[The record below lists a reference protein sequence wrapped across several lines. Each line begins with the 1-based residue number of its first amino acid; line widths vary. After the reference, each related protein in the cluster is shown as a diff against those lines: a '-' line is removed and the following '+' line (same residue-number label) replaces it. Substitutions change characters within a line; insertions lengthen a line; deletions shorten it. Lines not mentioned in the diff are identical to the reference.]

1 METMECQ
8 HHGNCG
14 GWCETDEERE
24 MCLCFDCLDA
34 YHDDEERQKH
44 VVELEKAMQRIAC
57 AAGFELAQPK
67 EIADA
72 VCARL
77 ISSLAPPNA

>member
-1 METMECQ
+1 MDAMECQ

-14 GWCETDEERE
+14 GWCDMEEERE

-34 YHDDEERQKH
+34 YHDDEERQKN
-44 VVELEKAMQRIAC
+44 VAELKKAMQRIAC
-57 AAGFELAQPK
+57 AAGIELGQPG
-67 EIADA
+67 EIADI

-77 ISSLAPPNA
+77 KKPNAL